1 LVGLVQQVEY
11 FNVQL
16 NDSGSD
22 HVDRVRAQWAAQWPE
37 LDTSPVAVI
46 SRVGR
51 LREFFDRDLEKMF
64 GEYGLTRQ
72 AWDVL
77 ACVRRS
83 GSPYELTPSELS
95 AALMRT
101 SGAVTHTLQRLEYRG
116 LVERMPSSTDA
127 RSLLVRL
134 TPAGKALV
142 EEIAPLHVANEKRM
156 LGALDQHEQD
166 TLANL
171 LRRLLSSFEE

>member
-1 LVGLVQQVEY
+1 
-11 FNVQL
+11 VQL
-16 NDSGSD
+16 NDPGSD

-37 LDTSPVAVI
+37 LDTGPVAVI
-46 SRVGR
+46 ARVGR
-51 LREFFDRDLEKMF
+51 LREFFDRELEKMF

-77 ACVRRS
+77 ACVRRA

-95 AALMRT
+95 TALMRT
-101 SGAVTHTLQRLEYRG
+101 SGAVTHTLQRLEYQG
-116 LVERMPSSTDA
+116 LIARVPSSTDQ

-134 TPAGKALV
+134 TDAGKALV

-156 LGALDQHEQD
+156 LAALDDNEQD
-166 TLANL
+166 NLVTL
-171 LRRLLSSFEE
+171 LRRVLISFENP